1 MLIPWKYSGGFLIG
15 KEYEPLKD
23 LLTMND
29 YDLKTMIPIFL
40 QMTNIWVN
48 NKNKEQQKAN

>member
-23 LLTMND
+23 LLKMND

-48 NKNKEQQKAN
+48 NKNKEQQKAK